1 MYDEAILTNWY
12 LIAHGEIGI
21 EINQMGKKYW
31 KLFRVIG
38 LTLDIKYN

>member
-21 EINQMGKKYW
+21 EINQMGKKSW